1 MRYLCG
7 RPSELKYDHKGDK
20 IDQLGRLVGM
30 RATYAAKEDE
40 REGSDDAKRTN
51 QVPALALSVPEM
63 ADGDGCYKI
72 LMYVQSGAAK
82 VSLCFVLILCASSGN
97 QWGCTEAAVAGGTS
111 LKELNKIWRHFC
123 SPAL

>member
-1 MRYLCG
+1 MLSILPYCSEASPLVLTRREIWNHRQMRYLCG

-30 RATYAAKEDE
+30 GATYAAEKDE

-63 ADGDGCYKI
+63 ADGYYKI
-72 LMYVQSGAAK
+72 LMYCGA
-82 VSLCFVLILCASSGN
+82 
-97 QWGCTEAAVAGGTS
+97 
-111 LKELNKIWRHFC
+111 LNEM
-123 SPAL
+123 